1 MTRGRPKY
9 PRKRKTQ
16 PSRLLAPGLALLV
29 LVVALGAFGVY
40 KYTSADRQANR
51 ELERLADSLT
61 ARPGQTAEAAP
72 ATGAG
77 SAGGKNAPAANTAG
91 RKSPA
96 SAETASPAPQE
107 QGRPVPPPVASPEN
121 RALPTG
127 QAGVPAQGGASAQGG
142 APLQSGAGASPSA
155 RAASSGAPFAGL
167 SLEQLGAT
175 FARAYGSLR
184 PKQWGEHLAG
194 VTRHLDPAGG
204 LPAPSGTEGTAPAPA
219 ATAPAGGSGRP
230 TVALTL
236 DACDGGRGTSYD
248 AGIIALLREKRI
260 PATIFVTSRW
270 MRGNP
275 EALRDLAADPLF
287 EIAAHGS
294 RHKPCSVNGNSVYG
308 IKGTASFD
316 ELAREVEGNARDIA
330 AATGKRPRW
339 FRSGTAYYDDVAVR
353 VIRDLDLGIAGYS
366 IAGDEGASLPA
377 AKVAAKTLAAKDG
390 DILLYHLNHPRSGT
404 REGLE
409 RSLPAL
415 LEKGFVFVRLSP
427 GQ

>member
-16 PSRLLAPGLALLV
+16 PPRLLAPGLALLV

-40 KYTSADRQANR
+40 KYAGEDRQTNR
-51 ELERLADSLT
+51 ELDRLADSLT
-61 ARPGQTAEAAP
+61 SRPGQPAEAAS

-77 SAGGKNAPAANTAG
+77 SAGDKSAPAANNAG
-91 RKSPA
+91 RKPSAP
-96 SAETASPAPQE
+96 AETASLAPQAH
-107 QGRPVPPPVASPEN
+107 PVPPSV
-121 RALPTG
+121 ALPESRSPS
-127 QAGVPAQGGASAQGG
+127 AGPAGASAQGG
-142 APLQSGAGASPSA
+142 APLQSGAGASSSA
-155 RAASSGAPFAGL
+155 HNISSGAPFAGL

-175 FARAYGSLR
+175 FARAYGSLKPR
-184 PKQWGEHLAG
+184 QWGEHLAG
-194 VTRHLDPAGG
+194 VTRRLDPAGG

-219 ATAPAGGSGRP
+219 ATTPAGGSGRP

-316 ELAREVEGNARDIA
+316 ELTREVEGNARDIA
-330 AATGKRPRW
+330 AATGRRPRW

-353 VIRDLDLGIAGYS
+353 VIRDLGLGIAGYS

-409 RSLPAL
+409 RSLPVL

-427 GQ
+427 EQ

>member
-1 MTRGRPKY
+1 MAKGRPKY
-9 PRKRKTQ
+9 PRKRNAK
-16 PSRLLAPGLALLV
+16 PPRLLVPGLALLV
-29 LVVALGAFGVY
+29 LVVVLGAFGVY
-40 KYTSADRQANR
+40 KYTSEDRRAGR
-51 ELERLADSLT
+51 ELDRLADSLT
-61 ARPGQTAEAAP
+61 ARPGQPAEASPSA
-72 ATGAG
+72 GAG
-77 SAGGKNAPAANTAG
+77 SAGGKNAPAANNAG
-91 RKSPA
+91 RKA
-96 SAETASPAPQE
+96 SAQAEAASPAPQAP
-107 QGRPVPPPVASPEN
+107 GRSVPPTNAAPES
-121 RALPTG
+121 RPPSVG
-127 QAGVPAQGGASAQGG
+127 QAGALAQGGSGAFPSAQNT
-142 APLQSGAGASPSA
+142 SP
-155 RAASSGAPFAGL
+155 GAPFAGL
-167 SLEQLGAT
+167 SLEQLGAA
-175 FARAYGSLR
+175 FARAYGGLK

-204 LPAPSGTEGTAPAPA
+204 LPAPSGTEGAAPAPA
-219 ATAPAGGSGRP
+219 ATTPAGGSGRP

-248 AGIIALLREKRI
+248 AGIISLLREKKI

-339 FRSGTAYYDDVAVR
+339 FRSGTAHYDDVAVR
-353 VIRDLDLGIAGYS
+353 VIRDLGLGIAGYS

-377 AKVAAKTLAAKDG
+377 AKVAAKTLVAKDG

-415 LEKGFVFVRLSP
+415 LEKGFVFVRLSS

>member
-9 PRKRKTQ
+9 PRKGKAR
-16 PSRLLAPGLALLV
+16 PSRLLAPGLAFLV
-29 LVVALGAFGVY
+29 LAAALGVFGVY
-40 KYTSADRQANR
+40 KYTSEDRQASRN
-51 ELERLADSLT
+51 LERLADSLT
-61 ARPGQTAEAAP
+61 ARSGRPGEAAP

-77 SAGGKNAPAANTAG
+77 SAGGKSASAANNAGRNPSAPAAA
-91 RKSPA
+91 
-96 SAETASPAPQE
+96 
-107 QGRPVPPPVASPEN
+107 ASPES
-121 RALPTG
+121 RPPSAGPAGALP
-127 QAGVPAQGGASAQGG
+127 QGGPDASLSGQG
-142 APLQSGAGASPSA
+142 
-155 RAASSGAPFAGL
+155 ASSGAPFAGR
-167 SLEQLGAT
+167 SLEQIGAA
-175 FARAYGSLR
+175 FARAYGGIK

-204 LPAPSGTEGTAPAPA
+204 RPAPSGTAGTAPAPA
-219 ATAPAGGSGRP
+219 ATTPAGGSGRP

-353 VIRDLDLGIAGYS
+353 VIRDLGLGIAGYS

-377 AKVAAKTLAAKDG
+377 GKVAAKTLAAKDG

>member
-9 PRKRKTQ
+9 PRKGKAK
-16 PSRLLAPGLALLV
+16 PPRLLAPGLALLV

-40 KYTSADRQANR
+40 KYTSEDRQTSR
-51 ELERLADSLT
+51 ELDRLADSLT
-61 ARPGQTAEAAP
+61 ARPGQPAEAAP

-77 SAGGKNAPAANTAG
+77 AAGGKNAPAVNNAG
-91 RKSPA
+91 RKA
-96 SAETASPAPQE
+96 SAPAETASPAPQA
-107 QGRPVPPPVASPEN
+107 QGRSVPPPAASPES
-121 RALPTG
+121 RPLSAG
-127 QAGVPAQGGASAQGG
+127 Q
-142 APLQSGAGASPSA
+142 AGASPQSGSGVSPSA
-155 RAASSGAPFAGL
+155 QNTSSGAPFAGL
-167 SLEQLGAT
+167 SLEQVGAT
-175 FARAYGSLR
+175 LARAYGSLK

-194 VTRHLDPAGG
+194 VTRRLD
-204 LPAPSGTEGTAPAPA
+204 
-219 ATAPAGGSGRP
+219 PAGGSGRP

-316 ELAREVEGNARDIA
+316 ELAHEVEGNARDIA

-339 FRSGTAYYDDVAVR
+339 FRSGTAYYDDVAVK
-353 VIRDLDLGIAGYS
+353 VIRDLGLGIAGYS

-427 GQ
+427 AQ

>member
-1 MTRGRPKY
+1 MTKGRPKY
-9 PRKRKTQ
+9 PRKGNVK

-29 LVVALGAFGVY
+29 LLVALGAFGVY
-40 KYTSADRQANR
+40 KHMSEDRQTSQA
-51 ELERLADSLT
+51 LDRLADSLT
-61 ARPGQTAEAAP
+61 ARSDRPGEAAP

-77 SAGGKNAPAANTAG
+77 SAGGKNAPAANNAA

-96 SAETASPAPQE
+96 SAETASPVPQA
-107 QGRPVPPPVASPEN
+107 QGRSVPSPAASPES
-121 RALPTG
+121 RPPSVG
-127 QAGVPAQGGASAQGG
+127 QAGALPQSGPGASLSAQG
-142 APLQSGAGASPSA
+142 ASPDV
-155 RAASSGAPFAGL
+155 PFAGL
-167 SLEQLGAT
+167 SLEQVGAT
-175 FARAYGSLR
+175 FARAYGSLK

-204 LPAPSGTEGTAPAPA
+204 RSAPSGTAGDAPAPA
-219 ATAPAGGSGRP
+219 ATTPAGGSGRP

-353 VIRDLDLGIAGYS
+353 VIRDLGLGIAGYS

>member
-9 PRKRKTQ
+9 PRKGKAK

-29 LVVALGAFGVY
+29 LVAALGAFGVY
-40 KYTSADRQANR
+40 KYTSEDRQTSQA
-51 ELERLADSLT
+51 LDRLADSLA
-61 ARPGQTAEAAP
+61 ARSGRPSEAAP
-72 ATGAG
+72 ATGVG
-77 SAGGKNAPAANTAG
+77 SAGGKSAPAANNTNQ
-91 RKSPA
+91 KLPA
-96 SAETASPAPQE
+96 LAETASPAPPA
-107 QGRPVPPPVASPEN
+107 QGRPVPPPAVSPES
-121 RALPTG
+121 RPLSAG
-127 QAGVPAQGGASAQGG
+127 Q
-142 APLQSGAGASPSA
+142 AGASPQSGSGVSPSA
-155 RAASSGAPFAGL
+155 QNASSGAPFAGL
-167 SLEQLGAT
+167 SLEQLGAA
-175 FARAYGSLR
+175 FARAYGGLK

-194 VTRHLDPAGG
+194 VTRRLDPAGG
-204 LPAPSGTEGTAPAPA
+204 RPAPSGTAGTVPAPA
-219 ATAPAGGSGRP
+219 QTTPAGGSGRP

-248 AGIIALLREKRI
+248 VGIIALLRAKRI

-353 VIRDLDLGIAGYS
+353 VIRDLGLGIAGYS

-427 GQ
+427 GP

>member
-9 PRKRKTQ
+9 PRKGKVKPT
-16 PSRLLAPGLALLV
+16 RLLAPGLALLA
-29 LVVALGAFGVY
+29 LVVALGAFGIY
-40 KYTSADRQANR
+40 KCTSEDRQASR
-51 ELERLADSLT
+51 DLDRLADSLT
-61 ARPGQTAEAAP
+61 ARSGRPDEAAL
-72 ATGAG
+72 ATGTG
-77 SAGGKNAPAANTAG
+77 TAGGKSVPAASDAG
-91 RKSPA
+91 RKPSVPA
-96 SAETASPAPQE
+96 GAALPAPQA
-107 QGRPVPPPVASPEN
+107 QGRSVPPAAVSPES
-121 RALPTG
+121 RPPS
-127 QAGVPAQGGASAQGG
+127 AGPAGA
-142 APLQSGAGASPSA
+142 APQSGTGASPPVQST
-155 RAASSGAPFAGL
+155 SSGAPFAGL
-167 SLEQLGAT
+167 SLEQLGAA
-175 FARAYGSLR
+175 FARVYGGLK

-204 LPAPSGTEGTAPAPA
+204 RPAPSGTAGTAPAPA
-219 ATAPAGGSGRP
+219 ATTPAGGTGRP

-248 AGIIALLREKRI
+248 AGIIALLRERKI

-330 AATGKRPRW
+330 ASTGRPPRC
-339 FRSGTAYYDDVAVR
+339 FRSGKDYYEEVAVR
-353 VIRDLDLGIAGYS
+353 VIRDLGLGIAGYS